1 MQQDVLFLIAQRHLG
16 DLRRIDH
23 GVKALRLLAQRG
35 KACRCGMR
43 GSCFQLLHCFKIIFR
58 GGAAQCYS
66 TLRGNLKGDA
76 VDSTTMGTPS
86 RFFCA
91 ATWNATAVW
100 VSHR

>member
-43 GSCFQLLHCFKIIFR
+43 GSCFQLLHCFKHPAR
-58 GGAAQCYS
+58 YLLEQRLGLHLAQGTEVLAGDEPFS
-66 TLRGNLKGDA
+66 VEWTAQHGLRQ
-76 VDSTTMGTPS
+76 
-86 RFFCA
+86 
-91 ATWNATAVW
+91 
-100 VSHR
+100 